1 MDDPLFPD
9 WQRTTILTIA
19 GFIVAFS
26 LFSLYAAAVQ
36 WAGLPSNLVVL
47 LYFLLVLV
55 VVPALA
61 VRAFMLAWQGRSPG
75 LAAVLTAIPAVIL
88 LLRTVLVGGM

>member
-1 MDDPLFPD
+1 MNDPHFPD
-9 WQRTTILTIA
+9 WQRTTILAVA

-36 WAGLPSNLVVL
+36 WTGLPSNLVVI

-61 VRAFMLAWQGRSPG
+61 VRAFVLAWQGRSPG
-75 LAAVLTAIPAVIL
+75 LAAVLTAIPTAIL
-88 LLRTVLVGGM
+88 LLRAALAGGV